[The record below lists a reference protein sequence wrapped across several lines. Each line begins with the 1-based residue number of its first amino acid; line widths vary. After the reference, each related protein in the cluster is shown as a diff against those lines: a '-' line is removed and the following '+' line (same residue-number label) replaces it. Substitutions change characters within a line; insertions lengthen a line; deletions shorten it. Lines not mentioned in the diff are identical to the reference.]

1 MKKTLFCIF
10 AVMFVLSSFATP
22 QESNIIFIDGKAWSL
37 FTTEP
42 ISEDSALYSKMMAS
56 LPKDRTILTSNWNGY
71 ISFGASKRIVSFSTA
86 FK

>member
-1 MKKTLFCIF
+1 MKKTLSCIF

-42 ISEDSALYSKMMAS
+42 ISGVFAKRQVNFNIKLERLHQFLEHQKGLSPSRQH
-56 LPKDRTILTSNWNGY
+56 PNEIL
-71 ISFGASKRIVSFSTA
+71 
-86 FK
+86 